1 MSYLKYLPILLLL
14 FVVHYLAGNWCL
26 IATWS
31 LLGILSVT
39 WIREVKFP
47 LINILVME
55 VITGLLF
62 WLFFWNTDHSLSSL
76 SENAGTSPLLLPVAA
91 IVINSITALLCAAV
105 AMTATKRIMIAW
117 NNN

>member
-1 MSYLKYLPILLLL
+1 MSYIKYLPVLFLL
-14 FVVHYLAGNWCL
+14 FVVHYLAGNMWL

-39 WIREVKFP
+39 WIREAKFP

-62 WLFFWNTDHSLSSL
+62 WLLFWNRDHSLHNL
-76 SENAGTSPLLLPVAA
+76 SDNAGTSSVLLPVAA

-105 AMTATKRIMIAW
+105 AMIATKRIMIAR
-117 NNN
+117 NRN